1 MLPKLHGMKTDLPH
15 NAIFMDADQLIN
27 LALKNILYSERFV
40 TSAPLWGIIPTP
52 FFIRFKVNNI
62 TDLKMGWSH
71 GGVLGAFSY
80 MHHIPPLRCDASGV
94 LEKGVHDSWRCY
106 TTSHSFL

>member
-1 MLPKLHGMKTDLPH
+1 
-15 NAIFMDADQLIN
+15 MDADQLIN
-27 LALKNILYSERFV
+27 LALQNMIYSERFI
-40 TSAPLWGIIPTP
+40 TSTPLWGIIPTP
-52 FFIRFKVNNI
+52 FFIIFKVDNI

-80 MHHIPPLRCDASGV
+80 MHHIPPLRFDALGV
-94 LEKGVHDSWRCY
+94 LEQGVHDSWRCY